1 MKRLAVLV
9 PAPRDADPESPE
21 MRQQAENG
29 AAKLASAWTTPEFV
43 GSTEQIDADFPG
55 RLPDGSALF
64 RYECMAEPK

>member
-1 MKRLAVLV
+1 
-9 PAPRDADPESPE
+9 